1 MAMAA
6 NSKQPPIQIFEKNRL
21 QQEVADSKTVKKLR
35 HHLVVSGNGFRRAAF
50 YCYPVLE
57 MLMLQFLTLGF
68 FKLTLLGI
76 QTFLFYKLLLKIFCA
91 KLALLFLLNQ

>member
-1 MAMAA
+1 
-6 NSKQPPIQIFEKNRL
+6 
-21 QQEVADSKTVKKLR
+21 
-35 HHLVVSGNGFRRAAF
+35 
-50 YCYPVLE
+50 
-57 MLMLQFLTLGF
+57 MLQFLTLGF